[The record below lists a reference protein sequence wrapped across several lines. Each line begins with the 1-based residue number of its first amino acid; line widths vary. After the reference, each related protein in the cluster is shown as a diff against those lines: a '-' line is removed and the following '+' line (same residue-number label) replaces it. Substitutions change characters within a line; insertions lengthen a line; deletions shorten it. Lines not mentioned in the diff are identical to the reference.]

1 MKYSREMEVS
11 HADQLKWID
20 VSHVSSRNSP
30 MESLENWQQR
40 RSTLRET
47 RKLAARDHAFRS
59 ATIGS
64 TRAARRAGIA
74 DASSATRPSIST
86 ATASMIGSHGLT
98 PNN

>member
-1 MKYSREMEVS
+1 MKYSREMELL
-11 HADQLKWID
+11 HADQLKCID

-30 MESLENWQQR
+30 HWQQR
-40 RSTLRET
+40 RSTLQET